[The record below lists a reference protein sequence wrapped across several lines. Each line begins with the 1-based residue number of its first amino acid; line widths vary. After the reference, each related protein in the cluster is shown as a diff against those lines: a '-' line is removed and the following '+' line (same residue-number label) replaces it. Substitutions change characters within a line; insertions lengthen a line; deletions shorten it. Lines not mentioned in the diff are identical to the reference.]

1 MLEDLHVATVYFCFI
16 YLIFSAFHYLKL
28 EIFVEF

>member
-1 MLEDLHVATVYFCFI
+1 MLEDLQVATVYFCFI
-16 YLIFSAFHYLKL
+16 SLISFHYLKL